1 MLDKMIFFSETLIK
15 SQRLLEAQN
24 VIQTGRNEAGK

>member
-1 MLDKMIFFSETLIK
+1 MIFFSKTLIE

-24 VIQTGRNEAGK
+24 VIQTARNEAGK